1 MHDPVVVVAGGE
13 ALRPDVAS
21 RVPADAR
28 VLAADGG
35 VAFALAL
42 GLRVESVIGD
52 LDSALPSDVAEAVAS
67 GARVE
72 RHPRDKNA
80 TDLELAL
87 DAAMALGAEEILVL
101 VDDGG
106 RLDHTLSALLLL
118 GAPRYSG
125 CRLDAQVG
133 RALVHVVRDERALAG
148 EPGEIVSLLAV
159 HGPAEGVRTEGL
171 AFPLAGE
178 TLLPGSSRGVSN
190 VFLGE
195 TARVSLEQGVVLAV
209 RPGPEIEE
217 REEAR

>member
-1 MHDPVVVVAGGE
+1 MHGSVVVVAGGE
-13 ALRPDVAS
+13 GLRPDVAP
-21 RVPADAR
+21 RVPANAH

-42 GLRVESVIGD
+42 GLRVDAVIGD
-52 LDSALPSDVAEAVAS
+52 LDSALPSDVEEAVAS

-72 RHPRDKNA
+72 RHPPDKDE

-87 DAAMALGAEEILVL
+87 DAALALDPDEILVL
-101 VDDGG
+101 ADDGG

-118 GAPRYSG
+118 AAPRYARCS
-125 CRLDAQVG
+125 LDAQFG
-133 RALVHVVRDERALAG
+133 RALVHVVRDERELAG

-159 HGPAEGVRTEGL
+159 DGPAEGVRTDGL

-178 TLLPGSSRGVSN
+178 TLQPGSSRGVSN

-195 TARVSLEQGVVLAV
+195 SARVSLEQGVLLVV

-217 REEAR
+217 REKAK